1 MMKNKS
7 KVYQMAII
15 GVLTAVI
22 CILGPLSIPIGLVP
36 ISFTTL
42 AIFIALYAL
51 GMKKGILSTTLY
63 IVIGFVGIPVFS
75 SFSSGPAKLFGPTG
89 GYIIGYVFM
98 ALIAGYFI
106 DRYIDKWFLCVTGM
120 VIGSVV
126 LYIFGTAWLAYQA
139 NLTVGAALAAGVI
152 PFIPGDLAKI
162 AIATLVGPLLRKRLI
177 KARLFQE

>member
-42 AIFIALYAL
+42 AVFIALYAL
-51 GMKKGILSTTLY
+51 GIKKGILSTILY

-75 SFSSGPAKLFGPTG
+75 GFSSGPAKLFGPTG

-106 DRYIDKWFLCVTGM
+106 DRYFDKWYLCITGM

-126 LYIFGTAWLAYQA
+126 LYIFGTTWLTYQA
-139 NLTVGAALAAGVI
+139 NLTVGVALAAGVI

-162 AIATLVGPLLRKRLI
+162 AIAAIVGPLLRKRLI
-177 KARLFQE
+177 KARLFQA

>member
-42 AIFIALYAL
+42 AIFIALYVL
-51 GMKKGILSTTLY
+51 GMKKGTLSTILY
-63 IVIGFVGIPVFS
+63 IIIGFVGIPVFS

>member
-1 MMKNKS
+1 MKNKS

>member
-1 MMKNKS
+1 

>member
-1 MMKNKS
+1 MMENKS

-51 GMKKGILSTTLY
+51 GMKKGVLSTILY
-63 IVIGFVGIPVFS
+63 IVIGFVGIPVYS
-75 SFSSGPAKLFGPTG
+75 GFSSGPAKLFGPTG

-106 DRYIDKWFLCVTGM
+106 DRYFDKWYLCVTGM
-120 VIGSVV
+120 VIGSIV
-126 LYIFGTAWLAYQA
+126 LYIFGTAWLTYQA
-139 NLTVGAALAAGVI
+139 NLTVGSALAAGVI

-162 AIATLVGPLLRKRLI
+162 AIAAIVGPLLRKRLI
-177 KARLFQE
+177 KARLFQA